1 MTFSRV
7 VVALGAIIFNNSS
20 LCFGFNGINIRMKS
34 RVSFDSRNSQ
44 KADIDFSSS
53 STDGLFKPYS
63 SGVLSHISESIAK
76 SLVSAN
82 YSTDEKELKR
92 YVLFVSII
100 RVGIPAVIFATFAA
114 QVYPGISL
122 WIAEW
127 INDDAAFAVL
137 SEDLSQYFQNI
148 LTTIGLM
155 FTITV
160 GYTYYFLYQQQEAI
174 YLALFQEVAEAKSL
188 LEQVSLVSEGR
199 TEMYQNILECID
211 RYVKEDLTQFYIEP
225 SVLLSRR
232 PIDDPLEEIMYLTS
246 VGEPGIVYQTVRSL
260 RQARAYRL
268 GALQRKLPLIHFVL
282 VWTLALI
289 VLVDF
294 PFLGAGSQVIGGK
307 NILEVQSVY
316 MSFIVFGICIVMGV
330 LNELREPAGN
340 GAYNVVSVLNTMV
353 AGLIEELEGRMKG
366 QFISNQQS
374 PTIDGMS
381 AVGPSDDSVPSH
393 EEYYDS

>member
-1 MTFSRV
+1 MVTR
-7 VVALGAIIFNNSS
+7 IIILLIAVTNSIT
-20 LCFGFNGINIRMKS
+20 CFGFNSITLTAKS
-34 RVSFDSRNSQ
+34 RPSFDLRHSQ
-44 KADIDFSSS
+44 KTDVDVYLR

-63 SGVLSHISESIAK
+63 SGALSQISETIAK
-76 SLVSAN
+76 SFVSESYA
-82 YSTDEKELKR
+82 TDALELKR
-92 YVLFVSII
+92 YVMLVSIF
-100 RVGIPAVIFATFAA
+100 RVGIPAVIFATFAC

-122 WIAEW
+122 WIAGW
-127 INDDAAFAVL
+127 INDDAAFKVL

-174 YLALFQEVAEAKSL
+174 YLALFEEVAEAKSL

-199 TEMYQNILECID
+199 TDMYQNILECID
-211 RYVKEDLTQFYIEP
+211 RYIKEDLTQFYVEP
-225 SVLLSRR
+225 SVLLSQR

-260 RQARAYRL
+260 RQARAFRL

-294 PFLGAGSQVIGGK
+294 PFLGAGSQVIGGGP
-307 NILEVQSVY
+307 ILEVQSVY
-316 MSFIVFGICIVMGV
+316 MSFIVFGICMVMGV

-340 GAYNVVSVLNTMV
+340 GAYNVVSVLNIMV
-353 AGLIEELEGRMKG
+353 TGLIEELEGRIDG

-381 AVGPSDDSVPSH
+381 TFGPSDDSVLQ
-393 EEYYDS
+393 